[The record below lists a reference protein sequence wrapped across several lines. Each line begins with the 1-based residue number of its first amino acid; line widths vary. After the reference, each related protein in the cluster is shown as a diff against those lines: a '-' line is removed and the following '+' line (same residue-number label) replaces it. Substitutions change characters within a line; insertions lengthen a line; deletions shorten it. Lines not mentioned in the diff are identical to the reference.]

1 MKIWIFAELSRRRL
15 SQVAL
20 ELISCARGLAADAK
34 VTAVLIGHDLDA
46 AIRDAAAVGAAQII
60 AADHPLLENY
70 DDMRVSQEIE
80 LGILEGQLVS
90 AASEAKSS
98 SSLMAR

>member
-46 AIRDAAAVGAAQII
+46 AVREAAAVGAAQII
-60 AADHPLLENY
+60 AADHVMNPFS
-70 DDMRVSQEIE
+70 R
-80 LGILEGQLVS
+80 ILSGNTIRTSCWAARPPS
-90 AASEAKSS
+90 AAPSCRAAPSS
-98 SSLMAR
+98 SIRA